1 MSDEKGDSSS
11 YTPSQQVRQS
21 TPTPPP
27 VESESRDAA
36 RWEKN
41 ETVGPPPL
49 SKAAKMALVA
59 TLACAGFLNVRTSF
73 YEETDL
79 AAHLH
84 QIASVQSSVIL
95 LPNISRDLNIP
106 PGRQQWV
113 TSAYNIALG
122 CALLCWGRMA
132 DIYGR
137 RRIFLAGMAFIT
149 VVTIAIPFSPNEV
162 AFDILR
168 ALQGLGASA
177 TTPSAVGILGAT
189 LPAGKQKN
197 YGFIAYTAASSLGSV
212 LGNIL
217 GGLIGSF
224 LTWKWMFWITAIFAA
239 GVGVAA
245 VFVIPRTPKTKR
257 IGIGDTGDKGDRGDD
272 GSGSGRVEPNKQSLD
287 IVGAIK
293 ITTGLVLLLFVLSE
307 GNTVGWATAWIPVLL
322 VLSILLIILFGFWQ
336 WHLEKKRS
344 STHTPLVRVSLFKN
358 LQFTAAFVVIMTYFS
373 SFNSYLVFATF
384 FYQDYLGLSALA
396 TTLRFL
402 PTGIAG
408 FLICFVTARLMH
420 ITPGFY
426 LLLIASCCGII
437 SPLLFAVPI
446 PPSTTYW
453 VYGFPAMCLC
463 ISTDI
468 LAPTINLFIIR
479 QLPPSDQALGGALI
493 QTSNQLGRAI
503 GLAISTAVETAIVKD
518 HDRAGDALLLRG
530 IRAGEWVNVGM
541 AALASSI
548 IILVFRDLKEVG
560 AAIIQK

>member
-1 MSDEKGDSSS
+1 MSNEESKSHS
-11 YTPSQQVRQS
+11 YVPSKQLEQS
-21 TPTPPP
+21 TL
-27 VESESRDAA
+27 ESRDPALL
-36 RWEKN
+36 EKN
-41 ETVGPPPL
+41 DDEEAAVGPPPL
-49 SKAAKMALVA
+49 SKAAKVALVA
-59 TLACAGFLNVRTSF
+59 TLACAGFLN
-73 YEETDL
+73 
-79 AAHLH
+79 
-84 QIASVQSSVIL
+84 IASVQSSVIL
-95 LPNISRDLNIP
+95 LPDISRHLDIP

-122 CALLCWGRMA
+122 CALMFWGRVA

-137 RRIFLAGMAFIT
+137 RRVFLAGMACIV
-149 VVTIAIPFSPNEV
+149 VVTVAIPFSPNEV
-162 AFDILR
+162 GFDILR

-177 TTPSAVGILGAT
+177 TTPSAVGILGST

-197 YGFIAYTAASSLGSV
+197 YGFITYTAASSLGSV

-245 VFVIPRTPKTKR
+245 LFVIPRTAR
-257 IGIGDTGDKGDRGDD
+257 TGDAGK
-272 GSGSGRVEPNKQSLD
+272 NKQNLD
-287 IVGAIK
+287 VVGAVM
-293 ITTGLVLLLFVLSE
+293 ITTALVLLLFVLSE
-307 GNTVGWATAWIPVLL
+307 GNTVGWGTAWIPVVL
-322 VLSILLIILFGFWQ
+322 VVSLILIIMFGFWQ
-336 WHLEKKRS
+336 WHLERKRS
-344 STHTPLVRVSLFKN
+344 PTPHMPLVRVSLFKRG
-358 LQFTAAFVVIMTYFS
+358 QFTAAFVVIMTYFS

-408 FLICFVTARLMH
+408 FLICFVTARLIH

-426 LLLIASCCGII
+426 LLLFASCCGII

-453 VYGFPAMCLC
+453 AYGFPAMCLC

-479 QLPPSDQALGGALI
+479 QLPPADQALGGALI

-503 GLAISTAVETAIVKD
+503 GLAISTAVKTAIVKD
-518 HDRAGDALLLRG
+518 HDRVGDALLLRG

-541 AALASSI
+541 AALSCSI
-548 IILVFRDLKEVG
+548 ILLVFRGLKEVG
-560 AAIIQK
+560 GALIQK

>member
-1 MSDEKGDSSS
+1 MSNKESKSRS
-11 YTPSQQVRQS
+11 YVPNQQLEQS
-21 TPTPPP
+21 TP
-27 VESESRDAA
+27 ESRDPAQL
-36 RWEKN
+36 EKN
-41 ETVGPPPL
+41 DDDDDEETVGSPPL
-49 SKAAKMALVA
+49 SKAAKVALVA
-59 TLACAGFLNVRTSF
+59 TLACAGFLN
-73 YEETDL
+73 
-79 AAHLH
+79 
-84 QIASVQSSVIL
+84 IASVQSSVIL
-95 LPNISRDLNIP
+95 LPDISRDLDIP

-122 CALLCWGRMA
+122 CTLMFWGRVA

-137 RRIFLAGMAFIT
+137 RRVFLAGMACIA
-149 VVTIAIPFSPNEV
+149 VVTVAIPFSPNEV
-162 AFDILR
+162 GFDMLR

-177 TTPSAVGILGAT
+177 TTPSAVGILGST

-224 LTWKWMFWITAIFAA
+224 LTWKWMFWITALFAA

-245 VFVIPRTPKTKR
+245 LFVIPRTARPGAGGK
-257 IGIGDTGDKGDRGDD
+257 
-272 GSGSGRVEPNKQSLD
+272 NKQNLD
-287 IVGAIK
+287 VVGAVM
-293 ITTGLVLLLFVLSE
+293 ITTALVLLLFVLSE
-307 GNTVGWATAWIPVLL
+307 GNTVGWGTAWIPVGL
-322 VLSILLIILFGFWQ
+322 VVSVALIILFGFWQ
-336 WHLEKKRS
+336 QHLEKRS
-344 STHTPLVRVSLFKN
+344 PTPHMPLVRVSLFKRG
-358 LQFTAAFVVIMTYFS
+358 QFTAAFVVIMTYFS
-373 SFNSYLVFATF
+373 SFNSYLMFATL
-384 FYQDYLGLSALA
+384 FYQDYQGLSALA

-408 FLICFVTARLMH
+408 VLICFVTARLIH

-426 LLLIASCCGII
+426 LLLFASCCGII

-453 VYGFPAMCLC
+453 AYGFPAMSLALTNFLGLDQGLC

-479 QLPPSDQALGGALI
+479 QLPPADQALGGALI

-503 GLAISTAVETAIVKD
+503 GLAISTVVKTAVVNNEN
-518 HDRAGDALLLRG
+518 HDRVGDTLLLRG

-541 AALASSI
+541 AALSCSI
-548 IILVFRDLKEVG
+548 ILLVFRGLKEVG